1 MGIIFALLSLDTN
14 RPLTSSRSC
23 RSFRFGFVE
32 LRSTDPPAYVLHVR
46 RQLVFFGGTLMLM
59 THWRKVLMCSCLFAI
74 LIALGAG
81 LVRVAAKSATE
92 APAGFNT
99 PSFNSAQSISNGLV
113 EPPGDT
119 FARDQQVYEQN
130 ETVAQGL
137 GPVYNATSCVNCHQ
151 NPNSGAASQITELRV
166 GHNDVNGNF
175 VNPTILINDGNDTI
189 TGRAIVEDR
198 AIGPQAQETIP
209 ATENIRTLRAAL
221 NTLGDGFVEAIDD
234 STLIAIAERQP
245 ELSEGRVH
253 GEVVQAPIF
262 EAPGQTRVGRFGWKD
277 QHSSLLSFIADAYL
291 NEMGI
296 TNRLRPTEVTQVLNT
311 TTGINDQP
319 DELGLADI
327 DHFAQ
332 FVRGTMVPP
341 RDTAL
346 AATPAALTGQHL
358 FRQVGCRP
366 CHVDTIITAPVGT
379 VIDGGMFT
387 VPEALG
393 DKIIHPFSDFLLHDI
408 GTGDGIVQVGPQDTA
423 NKLRTAPLWGLRT
436 KARFMHDLESLSLQS
451 AISRHSEEATEPV
464 RRFGKLSPEDRPG
477 LLTFLNTM

>member
-1 MGIIFALLSLDTN
+1 
-14 RPLTSSRSC
+14 
-23 RSFRFGFVE
+23 
-32 LRSTDPPAYVLHVR
+32 
-46 RQLVFFGGTLMLM
+46 MLM
-59 THWRKVLMCSCLFAI
+59 PHWRKVLLSSCLFAT
-74 LIALGAG
+74 LAALGTG
-81 LVRVAAKSATE
+81 LARVAAKSATE

-99 PSFNSAQSISNGLV
+99 PSFDPAHSVSNGIV

-119 FARDQQVYEQN
+119 FARDQQVYEEN

-137 GPVYNATSCVNCHQ
+137 GPVYNATSCVSCHQ
-151 NPNSGAASQITELRV
+151 NPNSGAASQTTELRV
-166 GHNDVNGNF
+166 GHKDENGNF
-175 VNPTILINDGNDTI
+175 VNPTIFINDGQDKI
-189 TGRAIVEDR
+189 TGRSIVNDR
-198 AIGPQAQETIP
+198 AIGPEAQEHIP

-234 STLIAIAERQP
+234 ATLIAIAEKQP
-245 ELSEGRVH
+245 DLTDGRIH
-253 GEVVQAPIF
+253 GEIVQAPIF

-277 QHSSLLSFIADAYL
+277 QHGSLLSFIGDAYL

-296 TNRLRPTEVTQVLNT
+296 TNRLRPTDVTTVLKT
-311 TTGINDQP
+311 TKDPEDRP
-319 DELGLADI
+319 DGLGLADI

-332 FVRGTMVPP
+332 FIRGTMVPP
-341 RDTAL
+341 RDTVL
-346 AATPAALTGQHL
+346 AATPAALRGGEL
-358 FRQVGCRP
+358 FRQVGCSV
-366 CHVDTIITAPVGT
+366 CHVDSITTAPAGT

-423 NKLRTAPLWGLRT
+423 KKLRTAPLWGLRT

-464 RRFGKLSPEDRPG
+464 RRFGELSPEDRAA
-477 LLTFLNTM
+477 LITFLKTL